1 MPYVVRQAAEVEV
14 ATPSRTSDQA
24 PATAAPTEG
33 EVGFI
38 RDARRKAF
46 WSKPVTR
53 VLLVLL
59 AVGLLIGFAVQYAVT
74 ERNRLAAVH
83 PALRPSLE
91 LLCLPLR
98 CEVGLPRQ
106 IASVAIDSST
116 FTRVKDD
123 ATSFNLQ
130 VALKSTAD
138 MVLEMPAL
146 ELTLTDSS
154 DQPVLRRVLK
164 REDTGAPA
172 ELAAHGEWN
181 GTVKLQ
187 VPEVADRVTGYRLLA
202 FYP

>member
-1 MPYVVRQAAEVEV
+1 MTFKRCRSHSLPV
-14 ATPSRTSDQA
+14 TPSED
-24 PATAAPTEG
+24 
-33 EVGFI
+33 EVGFM

-46 WSKPVTR
+46 WSKPAVR
-53 VLLVLL
+53 ALLVLVML
-59 AVGLLIGFAVQYAVT
+59 GLLAGFAGQYAVA
-74 ERNRLAAVH
+74 ERNRLAAMY
-83 PALRPSLE
+83 PALRPALE
-91 LLCLPLR
+91 RLCQPLH

-116 FTRVKDD
+116 FTRVRDD
-123 ATSFNLQ
+123 ATAFNLQ

-172 ELAAHGEWN
+172 ELAANGEWS
-181 GTVKLQ
+181 GVIKLQ